1 MKWTK
6 VSKEVIDKAPEIIPL
21 KKGELQ
27 VKYAKALVKI
37 DRAIDELNGYC
48 PCDDN
53 KIYERTEKVLSILQ
67 DEEVK

>member
-27 VKYAKALVKI
+27 VKYAKLLVKV
-37 DRAIDELNGYC
+37 DKAINYTKRHFKGMVADEEAQEL
-48 PCDDN
+48 
-53 KIYERTEKVLSILQ
+53 LSILQ